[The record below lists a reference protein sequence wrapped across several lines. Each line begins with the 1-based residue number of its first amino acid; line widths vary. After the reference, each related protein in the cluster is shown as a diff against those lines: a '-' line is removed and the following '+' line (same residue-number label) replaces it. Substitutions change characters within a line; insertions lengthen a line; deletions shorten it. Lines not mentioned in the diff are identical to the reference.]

1 MSTTPH
7 PPSHQ
12 PHSSSPTATKI
23 LLQCSIIILQNE
35 CTLNCLNITETS
47 NPIRNPN
54 RVHIHHHGHWNSVI
68 LVAPERF
75 INRPYTRRH
84 HHHWHWTFDSTVFPR
99 VSSLNSVCLR
109 RLTGDVCQLV
119 QIHTVAAC
127 RSIASFSTA
136 MVSIAMA
143 HLRLP
148 WTTQLSEYAN
158 IAGEQRGHEQSSNYD
173 GYDQQQIHFSL
184 GAHPERFFGPTHSLK
199 SDTNQSLLWVWTAI
213 DILFFSSHGN
223 IICVIISQFVSIVL
237 KGKNKYVWL
246 KVWSRY

>member
-7 PPSHQ
+7 PPSPQ

-35 CTLNCLNITETS
+35 CTLNCLNITENS

-54 RVHIHHHGHWNSVI
+54 RVHIHHNHSNSVI

-84 HHHWHWTFDSTVFPR
+84 HHHWHWTFDSTVSPR

-109 RLTGDVCQLV
+109 RLAGDVCQLV

-127 RSIASFSTA
+127 RSIAPFSSA
-136 MVSIAMA
+136 MVAIAMA

-148 WTTQLSEYAN
+148 WTTQLSKHADV
-158 IAGEQRGHEQSSNYD
+158 AGEQRGHEQSSNYD

-184 GAHPERFFGPTHSLK
+184 GAHPERLFGPTHSLK
-199 SDTNQSLLWVWTAI
+199 SDTNHVITLSLKGDRYI
-213 DILFFSSHGN
+213 CILLISSHGN
-223 IICVIISQFVSIVL
+223 LICVIISFVSI
-237 KGKNKYVWL
+237 
-246 KVWSRY
+246 